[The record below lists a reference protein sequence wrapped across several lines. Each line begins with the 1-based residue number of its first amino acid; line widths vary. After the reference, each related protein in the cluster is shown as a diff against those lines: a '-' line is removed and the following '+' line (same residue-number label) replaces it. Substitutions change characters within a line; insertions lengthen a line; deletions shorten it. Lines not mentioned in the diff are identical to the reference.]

1 MARKKMEEY
10 KAKINELEPEH
21 IWGEDLRTLYRLAAR
36 TRTFQES
43 LIIHRAEISGPE
55 LTGMG
60 QEAVSAGAFFALL
73 KCGILETSIKG
84 PSYRDMYGAVIALD
98 EAAGNNELATDLF
111 RNYLCR
117 ATGGNKGRDG
127 NLHWGALERRLMPF
141 MCSDLAQYAV
151 VAIGY
156 AEELRW
162 REWPFIKD
170 TRLRPVGLVSF
181 GDGAAQQGIVHEGLN
196 WTAASNFVRSREEI
210 ALLKEEWV
218 DAITRDLRVIRG
230 APMIFIIHNNGTA
243 CFTDPGDE
251 HGGSLLAKRALGYG
265 NMKGVDVDGTNPEA
279 VYCVV
284 VQAIRDAQNLVSTII
299 VAHDKR
305 LTGHNEDQITRAF
318 SPEELRVNRKFFEVK
333 SVRGLDAAGLQEFRK
348 AVEMDPVT
356 GLWRSTLLERRLASR
371 EDLDGIVT
379 QARAEAD
386 ILFSLVFSEPK
397 ITVKE
402 DAEDRSVF
410 PPFAYTS
417 PTEESAGAMR
427 VQRMGYNKAFQ
438 WILKEL
444 FSEDPRATYSGE
456 DVASSEGGVLGLTKG
471 LRERFGP
478 ARIWN
483 SSLSEGAL
491 VATAAG
497 RALAGGK
504 PKIEFQFSGF
514 AMAGLH
520 VLSRV
525 IAPNWYLKKL
535 TFGVTIICPC
545 GIVHGGS
552 GGYFHEDWPGR
563 FLVPT
568 RGIVIVAPATA
579 YEVAGFMRAA
589 HEYDGPVAVFLQTSA
604 ASLADFYAD
613 VPVEPFVIPFGKARI
628 VREGTDVSVVTYGAA
643 CVAAAKNEAE
653 KLAAAGISLEVID
666 LRTVYP
672 WDTETIVSSAAKT
685 GRCVIFQEDYYKTAV
700 GQMLKGMLL
709 EEKYLEHI
717 KTPRITV
724 LGATHPFNPTDE
736 DLMWDSLPYERE
748 RDKKG
753 QVRHRSRKLAAAARE
768 LMNYR

>member
-1 MARKKMEEY
+1 MDAY
-10 KAKINELEPEH
+10 KTKINELEPEH

-36 TRTFQES
+36 TRALEET

-60 QEAVSAGAFFALL
+60 QEAVSAGAFFALR

-98 EAAGNNELATDLF
+98 EAAGNNALATDLL

-117 ATGGNKGRDG
+117 TTGGNKGRDG

-156 AEELRW
+156 AEELRR
-162 REWPFIKD
+162 REWALIKD
-170 TRLRPVGLVSF
+170 RRLRPVGIVSF

-196 WTAASNFVRSREEI
+196 WTAASNFVRNPEEI

-218 DAITRDLRVIRG
+218 DAITKDLRVIRG

-265 NMKGVDVDGTNPEA
+265 NMRGVDVEGTNPEA

-305 LTGHNEDQITRAF
+305 LTGHNEDQITRVF
-318 SPEELRVNRKFFEVK
+318 PPEELRVNRKFFEVK
-333 SVRGLDAAGLQEFRK
+333 SVRGLDVAGLQEFRK

-356 GLWRSTLLERRLASR
+356 GLWRSTLLERHLASR
-371 EDLDGIVT
+371 EDLDGVLMG
-379 QARAEAD
+379 AREETD
-386 ILFSLVFSEPK
+386 LLFDSVLHEPK

-402 DAEDRSVF
+402 DEEDRSVF
-410 PPFAYTS
+410 PPFTYLS
-417 PTEESAGAMR
+417 PTEESLGA
-427 VQRMGYNKAFQ
+427 VAEKRMGYNKAFQ
-438 WILKEL
+438 WILQEL

-471 LRERFGP
+471 LRGRFGP
-478 ARIWN
+478 TRIWN
-483 SSLSEGAL
+483 ASLSEGAL

-535 TFGVTIICPC
+535 KFGVTLICPC

-552 GGYFHEDWPGR
+552 SGYFHEDWPGR
-563 FLVPT
+563 FFVPT

-589 HEYDGPVAVFLQTSA
+589 HEYGGPVAIFLQTSA
-604 ASLADFYAD
+604 ASLEDFYAE
-613 VPVEPFVIPFGKARI
+613 VPEEPFVIPFGKAR
-628 VREGTDVSVVTYGAA
+628 VLREGTDVSVIAYGAA

-653 KLAAAGISLEVID
+653 KLAEEGISLEVID

-672 WDTETIVSSAAKT
+672 WDTETIVSSVAKT

-700 GQMLKGMLL
+700 GQMLKGVLA
-709 EEKYLEHI
+709 ENTYLEYI
-717 KTPRITV
+717 KTPRIKV
-724 LGATHPFNPTDE
+724 LGAAHPFIPTDK

-748 RDKKG
+748 RDG
-753 QVRHRSRKLAAAARE
+753 EGYLRHRSRKLSAAVRE

>member
-1 MARKKMEEY
+1 MDDF

-21 IWGEDLRTLYRLAAR
+21 IWGEDLRTFYRLMAK
-36 TRTFQES
+36 TRALQET
-43 LIIHRAEISGPE
+43 LILNRRKISGPL

-60 QEAVSAGAFFALL
+60 QEAVSAGAFFALR

-98 EAAGNNELATDLF
+98 EAAGNNGLATDLL

-117 ATGGNKGRDG
+117 TTGGNKGRDG

-151 VAIGY
+151 VSIGY
-156 AEELRW
+156 AEELRR
-162 REWPFIKD
+162 REWPLIKD
-170 TRLRPVGLVSF
+170 KRLRPIGIVSF
-181 GDGAAQQGIVHEGLN
+181 GDGAAQQGIVHEGMN
-196 WTAASNFVRSREEI
+196 WAAASNFVRSPEEI
-210 ALLKEEWV
+210 FLLKKEWV
-218 DAITRDLRVIRG
+218 DAITKELHVIRG
-230 APMIFIIHNNGTA
+230 APMIFIIHDNGTA
-243 CFTDPGDE
+243 CFTDPEDE
-251 HGGSLLAKRALGYG
+251 HGDSKLSKRALGYG
-265 NMKGVDVDGTNPEA
+265 NMRGVDVDGTNPEA

-284 VQAIRDAQNLVSTII
+284 IEAIRDAQDLVSTLI

-305 LTGHNEDQITRAF
+305 LTGHNEDQIARVF
-318 SPEELRVNRKFFEVK
+318 SPEELRANRKFFEVK
-333 SVRGLDAAGLQEFRK
+333 SVRGLDTKGLLDFSD

-356 GLWRSTLLERRLASR
+356 GSYRSTHLERGIASR
-371 EDLDGIVT
+371 EDLDDILT
-379 QARAEAD
+379 NAREEAD
-386 ILFSLVFSEPK
+386 LLFGSVLSEPK

-410 PPFAYTS
+410 PPFAYAS

-438 WILKEL
+438 WILQEL
-444 FSEDPRATYSGE
+444 FSEDPCATYSGE
-456 DVASSEGGVLGLTKG
+456 DVATSEGGVLGLTKG
-471 LRERFGP
+471 LRGRFGP
-478 ARIWN
+478 TRIWN
-483 SSLSEGAL
+483 ASLSEGAL

-535 TFGVTIICPC
+535 KFGVTLICPC

-552 GGYFHEDWPGR
+552 SGYFHEDWPGR
-563 FLVPT
+563 FFVPT

-579 YEVAGFMRAA
+579 YEVVGFMRAA
-589 HEYDGPVAVFLQTSA
+589 HEYGGPVAVFLQTSA
-604 ASLADFYAD
+604 ASLADFYAE
-613 VPVEPFVIPFGKARI
+613 VPEEPFVIPFGKAR
-628 VREGTDVSVVTYGAA
+628 VLREGTDVTVIAYGAA

-653 KLAAAGISLEVID
+653 KLAEEGISVEMID

-672 WDTETIVSSAAKT
+672 WDTETIVSSVAKT

-700 GQMLKGMLL
+700 GQMLKGVLL
-709 EEKYLEHI
+709 EEKYLEYI
-717 KTPRITV
+717 KTPWIKV
-724 LGATHPFNPTDE
+724 LGATHPFIPTDQ

-748 RDKKG
+748 RDLKG
-753 QVRHRSRKLAAAARE
+753 HIRHRSRKLAAVARE
-768 LMNYR
+768 LMEYR

>member
-1 MARKKMEEY
+1 MFDEKTVDLELTDEER
-10 KAKINELEPEH
+10 LM
-21 IWGEDLRTLYRLAAR
+21 LYRLAAR
-36 TRTFQES
+36 TRALEES
-43 LIIHRAEISGPE
+43 LIIHRAEIPGPL
-55 LTGMG
+55 LTALG
-60 QEAVSAGAFFALL
+60 QEAVSAGAFFALR
-73 KCGILETSIKG
+73 KCGVLETSIKG

-98 EAAGNNELATDLF
+98 EAAGNIKLATDLF

-117 ATGGNKGRDG
+117 RTGGNKGRDG
-127 NLHWGALERRLMPF
+127 NLHWGALERRLVPF

-156 AEELRW
+156 AEELRR
-162 REWPFIKD
+162 REWPLITD
-170 TRLRPVGLVSF
+170 ARLRPVGLVSF

-196 WTAASNFVRSREEI
+196 WTAASNFARSREEI

-218 DAITRDLRVIRG
+218 DAVTQDLRVVRG
-230 APMIFIIHNNGTA
+230 APVIFIIHNNGTA
-243 CFTDPGDE
+243 CFTDSGDE
-251 HGGSLLAKRALGYG
+251 HGGSLLSKRALGYG
-265 NMKGVDVDGTNPEA
+265 NMKGIDVDGTNPEA
-279 VYCVV
+279 VYSVV
-284 VQAIRDAQNLVSTII
+284 VQAIRDAQNLVATLI

-305 LTGHNEDQITRAF
+305 LTGHNEDQITRVF

-333 SVRGLDAAGLQEFRK
+333 TVRGIDIKGMEEFRD
-348 AVEMDPVT
+348 AVETDPVT
-356 GLWRSTLLERRLASR
+356 GFWRGMLLERHLASR
-371 EDLDGIVT
+371 EDLDGVLT

-386 ILFSLVFSEPK
+386 ILFDTTLSEPK

-402 DAEDRSVF
+402 NAEDRSTF
-410 PPFAYTS
+410 PPFACAS
-417 PTEESAGAMR
+417 PTEESAGAMS

-438 WILKEL
+438 WILEKL
-444 FSEDPRATYSGE
+444 FEEDPRATYSGE

-514 AMAGLH
+514 TMAGLH

-535 TFGVTIICPC
+535 KFGITIICPC

-568 RGIVIVAPATA
+568 RGLVIVAPATA

-589 HEYDGPVAVFLQTSA
+589 HEYNGPVAVFLQTSA
-604 ASLADFYAD
+604 ASLIDFYAD
-613 VPVEPFVIPFGKARI
+613 VPVLPFTISFGKARI
-628 VREGTDVSVVTYGAA
+628 VREGKDVTVVTYGAA

-672 WDTETIVSSAAKT
+672 WDTEMIVSSVAKT

-700 GQMLKGMLL
+700 GQMLKGVLL
-709 EEKYLEHI
+709 EEKYLEYI
-717 KTPRITV
+717 KTPHIAV

-736 DLMWDSLPYERE
+736 DLVWDSLPYERE
-748 RDKKG
+748 RDEKG
-753 QVRHRSRKLAAAARE
+753 QVRHRSRKLAAAVYE